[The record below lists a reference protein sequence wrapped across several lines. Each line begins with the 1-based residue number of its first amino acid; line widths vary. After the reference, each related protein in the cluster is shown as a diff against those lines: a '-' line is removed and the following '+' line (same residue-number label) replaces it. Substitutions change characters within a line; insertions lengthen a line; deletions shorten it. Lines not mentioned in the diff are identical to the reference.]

1 MTSDNAVEKK
11 TYSPTIRIRDVL
23 DLVVKY
29 VMNDTKE
36 LAEAI
41 EDVYN
46 VDSSLAE
53 ELVRITVN
61 REYITESL
69 EFTSKGKEYYSL
81 ITKPKETYTNDKGES
96 RLKFPGNVLTLIR
109 GLPGSGK
116 TETAK
121 TIVQGLTAN
130 GRQAIHFEA
139 DAYMKENNTYR
150 FTVSKVKECALECQ
164 AQTELYLLK
173 GYDVVV
179 SNVFARYWEVIPY
192 FEMAALNSVKTQLL
206 EAQGQW
212 SSSTRTED
220 TKDSL
225 REKWGKIELPYRWG
239 PWISQ
244 RKKMKKNSEIAI
256 AASAIADSHAV
267 EETAQI
273 SEGVQQEVS

>member
-81 ITKPKETYTNDKGES
+81 ITKPKET
-96 RLKFPGNVLTLIR
+96 
-109 GLPGSGK
+109 
-116 TETAK
+116 
-121 TIVQGLTAN
+121 
-130 GRQAIHFEA
+130 
-139 DAYMKENNTYR
+139 
-150 FTVSKVKECALECQ
+150 
-164 AQTELYLLK
+164 
-173 GYDVVV
+173 
-179 SNVFARYWEVIPY
+179 
-192 FEMAALNSVKTQLL
+192 
-206 EAQGQW
+206 
-212 SSSTRTED
+212 
-220 TKDSL
+220 
-225 REKWGKIELPYRWG
+225 
-239 PWISQ
+239 
-244 RKKMKKNSEIAI
+244 
-256 AASAIADSHAV
+256 
-267 EETAQI
+267 
-273 SEGVQQEVS
+273 